1 MPNHPSG
8 VQLVRISIFLWPPLA
23 AISKPVALIRYY
35 WGCTVYTI
43 DDWSVNI
50 LCLQSVV
57 MEGKYWKR
65 QLDICTAEY
74 KKWRVYYMKKI
85 MPQTQAKMG
94 VSLLSLLG
102 NLSSCRDYKLD
113 TSRL

>member
-1 MPNHPSG
+1 M
-8 VQLVRISIFLWPPLA
+8 
-23 AISKPVALIRYY
+23 
-35 WGCTVYTI
+35 GCAVYTI

-94 VSLLSLLG
+94 VSLLSLLV
-102 NLSSCRDYKLD
+102 NLSSSRDYKLD